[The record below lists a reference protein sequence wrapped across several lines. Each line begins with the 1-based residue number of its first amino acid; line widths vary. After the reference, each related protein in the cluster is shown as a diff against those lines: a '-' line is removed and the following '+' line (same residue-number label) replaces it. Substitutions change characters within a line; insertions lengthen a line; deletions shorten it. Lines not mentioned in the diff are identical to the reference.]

1 MKIINLYKNLQERE
15 RKLVLISFV
24 LIIFL
29 ILYFSFMNVYSSYT
43 RSSINLAK
51 AKSDYEYVY
60 NKVKLFES
68 SNNKKN
74 LSSENIERI
83 IIDNSFQDNI
93 TNLNITEKNSS
104 IYISFLSTNISDAVT
119 LSEKLVNSSN
129 REITNIKY
137 ENFNNKVS
145 AELIFN

>member
-93 TNLNITEKNSS
+93 TDLNITEKNSS

-119 LSEKLVNSSN
+119 LSEKLVNSFN

>member
-51 AKSDYEYVY
+51 AKSDYEYVHS
-60 NKVKLFES
+60 KVKLFES
-68 SNNKKN
+68 SYNKKN
-74 LSSENIERI
+74 LNSENIERI

-93 TNLNITEKNSS
+93 TDLNITEKNSS
-104 IYISFLSTNISDAVT
+104 IYISFFSTNISDAVT

>member
-68 SNNKKN
+68 SSNKKN

-93 TNLNITEKNSS
+93 TDLNITEKNSS

-119 LSEKLVNSSN
+119 LSEKLINSSN

-137 ENFNNKVS
+137 ENLNNKVS

>member
-93 TNLNITEKNSS
+93 TDLNITEKNSS

-137 ENFNNKVS
+137 ENFKNKVS

>member
-29 ILYFSFMNVYSSYT
+29 ILYFSFINVYSSYT

-93 TNLNITEKNSS
+93 TDLNITEKNSS

>member
-15 RKLVLISFV
+15 KKLVLISFV

-51 AKSDYEYVY
+51 AKSDYEYVH

-68 SNNKKN
+68 SYNKKN

-93 TNLNITEKNSS
+93 TDLNITEKNSS

-129 REITNIKY
+129 SEITNIKY

>member
-51 AKSDYEYVY
+51 AKSDYEYVH

-68 SNNKKN
+68 SYNKKN

-83 IIDNSFQDNI
+83 IIDNSFRDNI
-93 TNLNITEKNSS
+93 TDLNITEKNSF

-129 REITNIKY
+129 REIANIKY

>member
-1 MKIINLYKNLQERE
+1 M
-15 RKLVLISFV
+15 S
-24 LIIFL
+24 
-29 ILYFSFMNVYSSYT
+29 VYSSNT

-51 AKSDYEYVY
+51 AKSDYEYVHS
-60 NKVKLFES
+60 KVKLFES
-68 SNNKKN
+68 SYNKKN
-74 LSSENIERI
+74 LNSENIERI

-93 TNLNITEKNSS
+93 TDLNITEKNSS

-129 REITNIKY
+129 SEITNIKY

>member
-74 LSSENIERI
+74 LGSENIERI

-93 TNLNITEKNSS
+93 TDLNITEKNSS

>member
-51 AKSDYEYVY
+51 AKSDYEYVH

-68 SNNKKN
+68 SYNKKN

>member
-15 RKLVLISFV
+15 KKLVLISFV

-93 TNLNITEKNSS
+93 TDLNITEKNSS
-104 IYISFLSTNISDAVT
+104 IYISFLSTNISDAIT

-129 REITNIKY
+129 SEIANIKY

>member
-51 AKSDYEYVY
+51 AKSDYEYVH

-68 SNNKKN
+68 SYNKKN

-93 TNLNITEKNSS
+93 TSLNITEKNSS
-104 IYISFLSTNISDAVT
+104 IYISFLSTNITDAVN

>member
-1 MKIINLYKNLQERE
+1 
-15 RKLVLISFV
+15 
-24 LIIFL
+24 
-29 ILYFSFMNVYSSYT
+29 MNVYSSYT

-104 IYISFLSTNISDAVT
+104 INISFLSTNISDAVT

-129 REITNIKY
+129 SEITKIKF

>member
-24 LIIFL
+24 FIIFL

-93 TNLNITEKNSS
+93 TDLNITEKNSS

>member
-15 RKLVLISFV
+15 RKLVLISFI

-51 AKSDYEYVY
+51 AKSDYEYVH

-68 SNNKKN
+68 SYNKKN

-104 IYISFLSTNISDAVT
+104 INISFLSTNISDAVT

-129 REITNIKY
+129 SEITKIKF

>member
-15 RKLVLISFV
+15 RKLVLISFI

-51 AKSDYEYVY
+51 AKSDYEYVH

-68 SNNKKN
+68 SYNKKN
-74 LSSENIERI
+74 LNSENIERI

-93 TNLNITEKNSS
+93 TDLNITEKNSS

-129 REITNIKY
+129 SEITNIKY

>member
-51 AKSDYEYVY
+51 AKSDYEYVH

-68 SNNKKN
+68 SYNKKN

-93 TNLNITEKNSS
+93 TDLNITEKNSS

>member
-15 RKLVLISFV
+15 KKLVLISFV

-93 TNLNITEKNSS
+93 ADLNITEKNSS

>member
-15 RKLVLISFV
+15 RKLVLISFI

-51 AKSDYEYVY
+51 AKSDYEYVH

-68 SNNKKN
+68 SYNKKN
-74 LSSENIERI
+74 LNSENIERI
-83 IIDNSFQDNI
+83 IIDNSFKDNI
-93 TNLNITEKNSS
+93 TDLNITEKNSS

-129 REITNIKY
+129 SEITNIKY

>member
-15 RKLVLISFV
+15 RKLVVISFV

-51 AKSDYEYVY
+51 AKSDYEYVH

-68 SNNKKN
+68 SYNKKN
-74 LSSENIERI
+74 LNSENIERI

-93 TNLNITEKNSS
+93 TDLNITEKNSS

-119 LSEKLVNSSN
+119 LSEKLINSSN

>member
-51 AKSDYEYVY
+51 AKSDYEYVH

-68 SNNKKN
+68 SFNKKN
-74 LSSENIERI
+74 LSSDNIEKI
-83 IIDNSFQDNI
+83 IIDNSLQDKI
-93 TNLNITEKNSS
+93 TDLNLTEKNLS
-104 IYISFLSTNISDAVT
+104 IYINFSSSNISDAVT

-129 REITNIKY
+129 SEITNIKY

>member
-1 MKIINLYKNLQERE
+1 MRIINLYKNLQERE
-15 RKLVLISFV
+15 KKLVLISFV

-93 TNLNITEKNSS
+93 TDLNITEKNSS

>member
-15 RKLVLISFV
+15 RKLVVISFV

-29 ILYFSFMNVYSSYT
+29 ILYFSFMNIYSSYT

-93 TNLNITEKNSS
+93 TDLNITEKNSS